1 MLFDAVFE
9 TGAAVFGDVGHGGH
23 PQRCGVRFYNHR
35 IVKHV
40 RKSVLLWYSP
50 REMYE
55 LVTAIPSYPLF
66 LPWCDRAEVLQTHED
81 GVTAR
86 LGLAYMGVRHAFTTR
101 NQHVATERVTVEL
114 VDGPFSLLSGTWV
127 FKTLGRPGSEQPACK
142 IEFDLR
148 YAFSSPALESVVSPV
163 FDRVANTFVDSFV
176 RRAEDVYGA
185 R

>member
-1 MLFDAVFE
+1 M
-9 TGAAVFGDVGHGGH
+9 
-23 PQRCGVRFYNHR
+23 
-35 IVKHV
+35 KHV

-50 REMYE
+50 REMFD
-55 LVTAIPSYPLF
+55 LVTDVQQYPGF
-66 LPWCDRAEVLQTHED
+66 LPWCESAEVLQDHGD

-101 NQHVATERVTVEL
+101 NHNVLAERVSMQL
-114 VDGPFSLLSGTWV
+114 VDGPFSLLDGTWL
-127 FKTLGRPGSEQPACK
+127 FQPLGRPGGDAQACK

-148 YAFSSPALESVVSPV
+148 YAFSSAALETVVSPV

-176 RRAEDVYGA
+176 KRAEGVYGP